1 MEKPISIRMEETKKE
16 IVNKINESD
25 LPINVIE
32 IILRELY
39 SAVQTE
45 NMKMYIED
53 VQKYENFLKEKS
65 NM

>member
-1 MEKPISIRMEETKKE
+1 M
-16 IVNKINESD
+16 NKINESD
-25 LPINVIE
+25 LPINAIE

-39 SAVQTE
+39 SSVQTE

-65 NM
+65 KM